1 MNRQHV
7 QRRWVIRMLMSIAP
21 SAAIAQSGTIAAA
34 PFAGR
39 SIAGLIDSLP
49 GRAVPLSQL
58 LSIALKDGFAMRV
71 ALTSRRLAEANALS
85 EGRATDPTLRFGSGV
100 ASSGE
105 GAPVVR
111 TSVAGIE
118 SALRWGTELGLD
130 VIRRSGADTAGV
142 SLASGRSAL
151 SLSVSQPLLDGL
163 NQRTAEVRATRLE
176 RNAAIDAFNRTAQ
189 QVISDIEL
197 QYWSLSEAQATEAV
211 YQRSLVLSQTL
222 LSRNAEL
229 AARDLVAQV
238 DVLTARSG
246 VALRLAT
253 VIQARQARRDVSDQ
267 LIVAVFGERAAE
279 QLLDDSLPLK
289 TVATSDSLLMA
300 QGALMDLASAT
311 RISLANRLDVRAAVA
326 ARDAAKVRLDRAR
339 NATRPSLSLDGGWS
353 ATQSDAVTSPLGRA
367 PGSTSNGWRL
377 GVSLSAPVRNRGDQ
391 GQALLAAAVLEL
403 QEVLLRSVEAQVRID
418 VRATERAMRTGRE
431 RLTAADDAAS
441 LAWDQL
447 VAERR
452 RLDLGLGD
460 SFRLLQTEE
469 NAVQA
474 QLEAVRARYDLARAH
489 TRYRLAIGASAAAR

>member
-1 MNRQHV
+1 MS
-7 QRRWVIRMLMSIAP
+7 RRLVASIVTSLAMCLGP
-21 SAAIAQSGTIAAA
+21 SAAVAQTGTAAA
-34 PFAGR
+34 TPFAGR

-58 LSIALKDGFAMRV
+58 LSIALRDGFAMRV
-71 ALTSRRLAEANALS
+71 AMTSRRVAEAIAVS
-85 EGRATDPTLRFGSGV
+85 EARATDPTLRFGSGV
-100 ASSGE
+100 ASSGD

-111 TSVAGIE
+111 TAVAGIE

-142 SLASGRSAL
+142 SLSSGQSAL
-151 SLSVSQPLLDGL
+151 SVSVSQPLLDGL
-163 NQRTAEVRATRLE
+163 NQRTAEVRASRLE
-176 RNAAIDAFNRTAQ
+176 RSAAIDVFNRTAQ

-211 YQRSLVLSQTL
+211 YQRSLVLSQTI

-229 AARDLVAQV
+229 ASRDLVAQV

-267 LIVAVFGERAAE
+267 LIIAVFGERAAE

-289 TVATSDSLLMA
+289 SVATDDSVLMA
-300 QGALMDLASAT
+300 QGAVIDLASAT
-311 RISLANRLDVRAAVA
+311 RVSLANRLDVRAAVA

-353 ATQSDAVTSPLGRA
+353 ATQSDATTSPLGRT
-367 PGSTSNGWRL
+367 PGGTSNGWRL

-391 GQALLAAAVLEL
+391 GQALLATATLEL
-403 QEVLLRSVEAQVRID
+403 QEVLLRSVEAHVRIEM
-418 VRATERAMRTGRE
+418 RAAERAMRTGRE